1 MSLRLVV
8 IALVSLNL
16 AACVSGPRTQLE
28 YYLLPQAVPQEA
40 LQGCPSGNLP
50 KVSLARLYQADG
62 IVVQTSA
69 VQWHPAR
76 LHRWATPLAEQ
87 LGYAIAAKPQWAA
100 WACAQQ
106 ATLKV
111 QSFYGSVAGEAVL
124 QAVWQWPQ
132 TVAAETE
139 TPSYRYYPVSARVGL
154 TDDGYPALVKA
165 LDAALQRVL
174 EAPLPTD

>member
-1 MSLRLVV
+1 MTLRLVV
-8 IALVSLNL
+8 TALVSLNV

-28 YYLLPQAVPQEA
+28 YYLLPQAVPNEA
-40 LQGCPSGNLP
+40 LQGCANGDLP
-50 KVSLARLYQADG
+50 AVSLARLYQNDG

-87 LGYAIAAKPQWAA
+87 LGYAIAANPQWSA

-111 QSFYGSVAGEAVL
+111 QSFYGAVTGEAVL

-132 TVAAETE
+132 TTATVGDK
-139 TPSYRYYPVSARVGL
+139 PSYRYYPVSARVGL

-165 LDAALQRVL
+165 LDGALQEVL